1 MAMMIDETKPNVG
14 LRLRT
19 LRERQGLSLRALAQA
34 CGLSINAISRIER
47 GDHSPTVSSLH
58 QLATALKVPITAFF
72 EDPREQATVV
82 VRRDRRLR
90 SQADGITM
98 ESLGIGLHN
107 QQLEPFL
114 VRVESGAGTTTDL
127 ITHAGE
133 EFVYCLEGPIDYRVN
148 NDVYQLE
155 MGDSLL
161 FEAAQPHCFHNA
173 SASQVALLMVF
184 QVGEGSQLAG
194 HHHMDR

>member
-1 MAMMIDETKPNVG
+1 MGTRSNEPRPEVG
-14 LRLRT
+14 LRLRM

-47 GDHSPTVSSLH
+47 GEHSPTVSSLH

-72 EDPREQATVV
+72 EDPSEQTTVL

-90 SQADGITM
+90 SEADGVTM
-98 ESLGIGLHN
+98 ESLGIGLPH

-114 VRVESGAGTTTDL
+114 VRVNPGAGSTSQQ

-133 EFVYCLEGPIDYRVN
+133 EFVYCLEGQIEYRVSS
-148 NDVYQLE
+148 DVYHLE
-155 MGDSLL
+155 EGDSLL
-161 FEAAQPHCFHNA
+161 FEAAQPHCFQNA
-173 SASQVALLMVF
+173 AESQVTLIMVF
-184 QVGEGSQLAG
+184 QSAEGSQLAG
-194 HHHMDR
+194 YQHIDK